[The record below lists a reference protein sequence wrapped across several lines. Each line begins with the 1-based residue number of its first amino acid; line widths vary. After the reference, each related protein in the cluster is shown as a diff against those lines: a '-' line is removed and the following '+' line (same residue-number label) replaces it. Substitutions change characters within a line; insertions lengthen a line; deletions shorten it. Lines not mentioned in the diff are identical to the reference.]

1 MALGHRDCQGKER
14 EAGDLRGVAGLGT
27 AWMMVFTTDR
37 DRQEGG
43 A

>member
-1 MALGHRDCQGKER
+1 MTLGHRDCQGKER

-27 AWMMVFTTDR
+27 AWITTDR